1 MVSWSSDARFVLAGT
16 PSKVFRVWDARQR
29 WSHERW
35 NVLQGE
41 KTNIPQCKCSV
52 YQLFEHQMS
61 FPNVVS
67 TSVLY
72 IGRPGADCVLVSL
85 LVSAAVH
92 HDGGS
97 LPLRPQLS
105 HRRKRLGR
113 GRQRRP
119 RRGPLPRHR
128 RRGRGN
134 VSTTLIWTDSVPS
147 FVSYPVIHFR
157 RGDIF

>member
-67 TSVLY
+67 TTVLLAGRVQTACWSPCSSVLLFTTTEDPFLFALNF
-72 IGRPGADCVLVSL
+72 RTAENA
-85 LVSAAVH
+85 SAAAANAVPVA
-92 HDGGS
+92 D
-97 LPLRPQLS
+97 LS
-105 HRRKRLGR
+105 HAIVGE
-113 GRQRRP
+113 
-119 RRGPLPRHR
+119 
-128 RRGRGN
+128 
-134 VSTTLIWTDSVPS
+134 DEEM
-147 FVSYPVIHFR
+147 
-157 RGDIF
+157 